1 MGVTGFIAG
10 RYLFSGKSRSV
21 ISWISGIS
29 AAGMAVG
36 TAALIVILS
45 VYNGFDKIIRDNLDS
60 RTPDMVV
67 KPAVGKTFSAD
78 ADAFRAVAGLP
89 GVVSADGVLEETV
102 AARYGDR
109 QAITKVRGIEGAWQC
124 SVSSALAGELNIKPF
139 FLEQLSLFFPS
150 KSESFSMANPA
161 ASLEKLSM
169 RPKEIISSDESVV
182 VVPIAKARELLHI
195 ESEVTSFEIYGPE
208 ASIKQVRELLGPD
221 FEVFDRY
228 QQHPAIYKMMRYE
241 KAAIYCILI
250 FVVLI
255 VAFNIF
261 GSLSMLIIDKTDDI
275 GTLRSVGASPTMI
288 RRTFWLEGWF
298 VSLLGLA
305 IGLAAG
311 VALVLVQQHTGL
323 VKMPGN
329 YLASAY
335 PVLLKWTDVLLT
347 AAGVAL
353 IGALI
358 SAVSLKEI
366 GTE

>member
-1 MGVTGFIAG
+1 MGVSGFIAG

-45 VYNGFDKIIRDNLDS
+45 VYNGFDRIIRDNLDS
-60 RTPDMVV
+60 RSPDMVV
-67 KPAVGKTFSAD
+67 KPVMGKTFD
-78 ADAFRAVAGLP
+78 ASTEAFLAVAGLP

-109 QAITKVRGIEGAWQC
+109 QTITKVRGIAGAWQC
-124 SVSSALAGELNIKPF
+124 SVSAALASELGVKPYF
-139 FLEQLSLFFPS
+139 VDQIRLFFPS
-150 KSESFSMANPA
+150 KGESFSMANPA
-161 ASLEKLSM
+161 ASLESIQM

-182 VVPIAKARELLHI
+182 VVPIDKARELLHI
-195 ESEVTSFEIYGPE
+195 PSEVTAFEIYGE
-208 ASIKQVRELLGPD
+208 QVSVKQVAELLGPD
-221 FEVFDRY
+221 FEVLDKYR
-228 QQHPAIYKMMRYE
+228 QHPSIYKMMRYE

-261 GSLSMLIIDKTDDI
+261 GSLSMLIIDKKDDI
-275 GTLRSVGASPTMI
+275 GTLRSMGADERTI

-298 VSLLGLA
+298 VSLLGLL

-311 VALVLVQQHTGL
+311 VALALIQQHTGL

-335 PVLLKWTDVLLT
+335 PVVLKWTDVLLT

-353 IGALI
+353 IGALVSTI
-358 SAVSLKEI
+358 SIKEI
-366 GTE
+366 KK

>member
-1 MGVTGFIAG
+1 MGVAGRIAG

-45 VYNGFDKIIRDNLDS
+45 VYNGFDRIIRDNLDANS
-60 RTPDMVV
+60 PDMVV
-67 KPAVGKTFSAD
+67 KPVLGKTFSAD

-109 QAITKVRGIEGAWQC
+109 QTITKVRGIPGAWQC
-124 SVSSALAGELNIKPF
+124 NVSSTLAAELGIRTF
-139 FLEQLSLFFPS
+139 FTQPLVLFFPS

-161 ASLEKLSM
+161 ASLERIQM
-169 RPKEIISSDESVV
+169 RPKEIISSDESFA
-182 VVPIAKARELLHI
+182 VVPIDKARELLHI

-208 ASIKQVRELLGPD
+208 VSSKQVQDILGPD
-221 FEVFDRY
+221 YEVLDRY
-228 QQHPAIYKMMRYE
+228 QQHPSVYKMMRYE

-261 GSLSMLIIDKTDDI
+261 GSLSMLIIDKTEDI
-275 GTLRSVGASPTMI
+275 KTLRSIGASDALI

-311 VALVLVQQHTGL
+311 ILLALLQQQTGI

-335 PVLLKWTDVLLT
+335 PVVLKWTDVLFT

-353 IGALI
+353 IGALVSTI
-358 SAVSLKEI
+358 SIKEI
-366 GTE
+366 KK

>member
-1 MGVTGFIAG
+1 MGISGFIAG

-45 VYNGFDKIIRDNLDS
+45 VYNGFDRIIRDNLDS
-60 RTPDMVV
+60 RLPDLVV
-67 KPAVGKTFSAD
+67 RPAAGKTFDAEAD
-78 ADAFRAVAGLP
+78 VFRQVAGLP
-89 GVVSADGVLEETV
+89 EVSSAEGVLEETV
-102 AARYGDR
+102 AALYGEN
-109 QAITKVRGIEGAWQC
+109 QTITKVRGIEGAWEC
-124 SVSSALAGELNIKPF
+124 SVSSVLAADLGIKTS
-139 FLEQLSLFFPS
+139 FLEQLRLFFPS
-150 KSESFSMANPA
+150 KSGSFSMANPA
-161 ASLEKLSM
+161 ASLETVSM
-169 RPKEIISSDESVV
+169 RPKEVIASDENLV

-195 ESEVTSFEIYGPE
+195 PSGVTSFEIRGE
-208 ASIKQVRELLGPD
+208 RVSLRQVREILGPD
-221 FEVFDRY
+221 FEVLDRY
-228 QQHPAIYKMMRYE
+228 QQQPSLYKMMRYE

-275 GTLRSVGASPTMI
+275 STLRSMGADE
-288 RRTFWLEGWF
+288 RLVRHTFWLEGWL
-298 VSLLGLA
+298 VSLMGLA

-311 VALVLVQQHTGL
+311 VILVLVQQHTGL

-329 YLASAY
+329 YLVSSY

-347 AAGVAL
+347 AGGVAL
-353 IGALI
+353 IGALVSTI
-358 SAVSLKEI
+358 SIKEI
-366 GTE
+366 KK

>member
-1 MGVTGFIAG
+1 MGVSGFIAG

-45 VYNGFDKIIRDNLDS
+45 VYNGFDKIIRDNLDANS
-60 RTPDMVV
+60 PDIVV
-67 KPAVGKTFSAD
+67 RPVLGKTFPAD
-78 ADAFRAVAGLP
+78 TEVFGRIAELP
-89 GVVSADGVLEETV
+89 GVESAAGVLEEKV
-102 AARYGDR
+102 AVRYGDR
-109 QAITKVRGIEGAWQC
+109 QSITKVRGIEGAWEC
-124 SVSSALAGELNIKPF
+124 SVSSALAGELNISPY
-139 FLEQLSLFFPS
+139 FLQQLTLFFPS

-161 ASLEKLSM
+161 ASLETVSA
-169 RPKEIISSDESVV
+169 RPKEILSSDESLVIL
-182 VVPIAKARELLHI
+182 PIQTVRELLHI
-195 ESEVTSFEIYGPE
+195 ESEVTSFEIYGPKV
-208 ASIKQVRELLGPD
+208 SLKQVSEILGPD
-221 FEVFDRY
+221 FEVLDRY
-228 QQHPAIYKMMRYE
+228 QQHPAVYKMMRYE
-241 KAAIYCILI
+241 KAAIYLILI

-275 GTLRSVGASPTMI
+275 RTLSSMGAPQSLV

-305 IGLAAG
+305 IGLAVG
-311 VALVLVQQHTGL
+311 VALTLVQQYTGL

-329 YLASAY
+329 YLVSSY
-335 PVLLKWTDVLLT
+335 PVVLKFTDVLLT

-353 IGALI
+353 VGALI
-358 SAVSLKEI
+358 STISIKEI
-366 GTE
+366 KQ

>member
-1 MGVTGFIAG
+1 MGVAGKIAG

-45 VYNGFDKIIRDNLDS
+45 VYNGFDRIIRENLDAS
-60 RTPDMVV
+60 SPDMVV
-67 KPAVGKTFSAD
+67 KPVAGKTFTCD
-78 ADAFRAVAGLP
+78 TEAFAAVAGLP

-109 QAITKVRGIEGAWQC
+109 QTITRIRGLEGAWQC
-124 SVSSALAGELNIKPF
+124 NVSSALASELGIRTF
-139 FLEQLSLFFPS
+139 FTQHLALFFPS
-150 KSESFSMANPA
+150 KSESFSMANPG
-161 ASLEKLSM
+161 ASLETIQL
-169 RPKEIISSDESVV
+169 RPKEIISSDESFV
-182 VVPIAKARELLHI
+182 VVPIDKARELLHI
-195 ESEVTSFEIYGPE
+195 ESEVTSFEIYGDQV
-208 ASIKQVRELLGPD
+208 SVKRVRELLGPD
-221 FEVFDRY
+221 FEVLDRY
-228 QQHPAIYKMMRYE
+228 QQHPSIYKMMRYE
-241 KAAIYCILI
+241 KAAIYSILI

-275 GTLRSVGASPTMI
+275 RTLSSMGASDALI

-298 VSLLGLA
+298 VSLLGLV
-305 IGLAAG
+305 IGMAAG
-311 VALVLVQQHTGL
+311 VALALIQQHTGF

-335 PVLLKWTDVLLT
+335 PVVLKWTDVLLT

-358 SAVSLKEI
+358 STISIKEI
-366 GTE
+366 KQ